1 MSFKQF
7 AKKIFNTAKNIKHIF
22 KYGGVT
28 NVTISEINY
37 GSIFTSDD
45 VILVSGGSKGIGFS
59 IASKCLKEGATVIV
73 TGRNAAKLK
82 ELVLNVNNERFWA
95 FELDISESDTI
106 ENKIIEIEKNVGKPI
121 TALINNAG
129 VYSETHFPNVTELDA
144 MKVFSTNAT
153 GTLMLSQ
160 VMCKLWE
167 HNNTSKVKK
176 IINISS
182 QGGFCGANNAYR
194 MTKWGI
200 RGLTSFMGQTLCS
213 KNIIVN
219 AVAPGIIL
227 TDMQPEFQKQGDN
240 LYTDLNPIKRIAIPN
255 EIAELVVFLLS
266 DAANFIVGQTIC
278 CDGGY
283 SLK

>member
-1 MSFKQF
+1 MGFKQF
-7 AKKIFNTAKNIKHIF
+7 VKRTFNTAKSIKQIF
-22 KYGGVT
+22 KYGGVA
-28 NVTISEINY
+28 NVTVSEINY
-37 GSIFTSDD
+37 GNLFTTED

-59 IASKCLKEGATVIV
+59 IATKCLKEGAIVIV
-73 TGRNAAKLK
+73 TGRNAEKLK
-82 ELVLNVNNERFWA
+82 DLVQNVNNERFWA
-95 FELDISESDTI
+95 FELDISDSYKIES
-106 ENKIIEIEKNVGKPI
+106 KIIEIEKKIGVSI

-129 VYSETHFPNVTELDA
+129 VYSESNFPNVTEFDA

-167 HNNTSKVKK
+167 QKNTSKIKK

-200 RGLTSFMGQTLCS
+200 RGLTSFMGRTLCS

-219 AVAPGIIL
+219 AVAPGIIQ
-227 TDMQPEFQKQGDN
+227 TDMQPKFQSQGEN
-240 LYTDLNPIKRIAIPN
+240 LYTDLNPIGRIARPN